1 MSRFG
6 NFGRNTTTVNCQITW
21 KKLLALFLM
30 DTCGISALAI
40 LVFSYTLTTPW
51 RLVKARQSFRR
62 ITFKTKT
69 LLWRLKLSPAWLAP
83 GNLCPEG
90 LFVTP
95 EFLIYVG
102 TCTRKLF
109 KDFEEL
115 FYCTGSVHI
124 ITILECSSKD
134 RLCWSSICHWPGVT
148 RNFFYVTL
156 SLNWTIHLPI
166 LQKNIFEKRVTYK
179 KINANVFVSTLPTNC
194 WEQQKIQIRLFIGRL
209 VHTWVTIVQTFCSFR
224 IKTRPYTI

>member
-109 KDFEEL
+109 KDFAEL
-115 FYCTGSVHI
+115 FYWTGSVHI

-134 RLCWSSICHWPGVT
+134 RLCWSSICHWFQSKAKKSELVQVFNTQAG
-148 RNFFYVTL
+148 YVTAYDVCFPKPRQ
-156 SLNWTIHLPI
+156 IYFADKHPPK
-166 LQKNIFEKRVTYK
+166 KNR
-179 KINANVFVSTLPTNC
+179 
-194 WEQQKIQIRLFIGRL
+194 
-209 VHTWVTIVQTFCSFR
+209 
-224 IKTRPYTI
+224 